1 MYITKL
7 ELKNFRC
14 FSSKSLHFEKN
25 ISCILGPNGIGKT
38 SVLEALH
45 YACYFKSFKASSPKE
60 LVKINSPGFAIKID
74 LQDLSSGDFDSLNIN
89 FADGKRVIKFNNN
102 QVASFKDHFS
112 RYTTV
117 TLTEDDLELIK
128 GAPEVRR
135 TFIDQ
140 LLIVDDPGYATL
152 LRKFRQILENRN
164 ALLENFNGKREMR
177 ETREMYELW
186 TKQLWEITILIRK
199 LRLEGLKNLQNE
211 FNFLIENTLQGDFSI
226 QLDYSGDI
234 GENFQDFY
242 DNLLITKYSRECAS
256 GRSLFGVHL
265 DDFNIIFKQKSS
277 RIYASRGQQKLIVLF
292 LKLAQLKL
300 ISKKYSK
307 TVLLLDDFMTDFDDQ
322 IIASIIPAL
331 TGLANQLIFTAPSEK
346 NLINS
351 SLSMLEPQLLRL

>member
-1 MYITKL
+1 
-7 ELKNFRC
+7 
-14 FSSKSLHFEKN
+14 
-25 ISCILGPNGIGKT
+25 
-38 SVLEALH
+38 
-45 YACYFKSFKASSPKE
+45 
-60 LVKINSPGFAIKID
+60 
-74 LQDLSSGDFDSLNIN
+74 
-89 FADGKRVIKFNNN
+89 
-102 QVASFKDHFS
+102 
-112 RYTTV
+112 
-117 TLTEDDLELIK
+117 
-128 GAPEVRR
+128 
-135 TFIDQ
+135 
-140 LLIVDDPGYATL
+140 
-152 LRKFRQILENRN
+152 LENRN

-234 GENFQDFY
+234 SESFQEFY

-331 TGLANQLIFTAPSEK
+331 TSLANQLIFTAPSEK

-351 SLSMLEPQLLRL
+351 SLSLLEPQLLRL